1 MSTKSKRKRELK
13 TAKSVCIIRNCTCN
27 FSLLL
32 LLLLRNVDVK
42 TSRTEQTSLFF
53 SLFVLYFLSFFLK
66 EETQRRFNAETV
78 SVIERATKTWIHFFF
93 NIVLWYTKWHRI
105 QAICVYE
112 HIELIAS
119 VLATKSTEKSV
130 LLVQIVYGDIL
141 SSYVF
146 V

>member
-78 SVIERATKTWIHFFF
+78 SVIERATKTWIHFFSTLF
-93 NIVLWYTKWHRI
+93 YDIRSGTEYKR
-105 QAICVYE
+105 VYE

>member
-53 SLFVLYFLSFFLK
+53 SLFVLYFLSFFFK
-66 EETQRRFNAETV
+66 RRNSTPIQRWDG
-78 SVIERATKTWIHFFF
+78 ERDRKSDKDVNTFFF